1 MLNNK
6 ELIIAPSLLSA
17 DFTNM
22 EEAVRIIEK
31 AGGDWI
37 HMDVMDGNFVP
48 NITFGHKM
56 VSDIKEKSVLPLDV
70 HLMVVEP
77 EKKVDQF
84 IQAGADSL
92 TFHIEAYAHT
102 HKLLDYIKK
111 ENCQCG
117 ISIVPST
124 PAESLTEILHM
135 VDQIL
140 IMTVNPGWGGQVL
153 IDRCL
158 EKVRYLDEM
167 RKKMGYNYKIAVDG
181 GVNRSTID
189 KVLTAGTDIIVTGSA
204 FFAADNRTEEIRIL
218 RGK

>member
-1 MLNNK
+1 MLNKK
-6 ELIIAPSLLSA
+6 ELIIAPSLLST

-22 EEAVRIIEK
+22 EEAVRIIEE
-31 AGGDWI
+31 AGGDWV

-56 VSDIKEKSVLPLDV
+56 VSDIKDKTTLPLDV

-92 TFHIEAYAHT
+92 TFHIEAYVHT

-111 ENCQCG
+111 KHCQSG
-117 ISIVPST
+117 VSIVPST
-124 PAESLTEILHM
+124 PAESLTEIVHM

-140 IMTVNPGWGGQVL
+140 IMTVNPGWGGQAL

-158 EKVRYLDEM
+158 EKVHYLDEL

-189 KVLTAGTDIIVTGSA
+189 KIVTAGTDIIVTGSA
-204 FFAADNRTEEIRIL
+204 FFAAEDRKEEIRIL

>member
-1 MLNNK
+1 MLNKK

-22 EEAVRIIEK
+22 EEALRIIEE
-31 AGGDWI
+31 AGGDWV

-56 VSDIKEKSVLPLDV
+56 VSDIKDKTTLPLDV
-70 HLMVVEP
+70 HLMVIEP

-92 TFHIEAYAHT
+92 TFHIEAYVHT

-111 ENCQCG
+111 KHCQSG
-117 ISIVPST
+117 VSIVPST

-140 IMTVNPGWGGQVL
+140 IMTVNPGWGGQAL

-158 EKVRYLDEM
+158 EKVHYFDEM

-189 KVLTAGTDIIVTGSA
+189 KIITAGTDIIVTGSG
-204 FFAADNRTEEIRIL
+204 FFAAEDRKEEIRIL

>member
-1 MLNNK
+1 MSNSK

-17 DFTNM
+17 NFTNM

-37 HMDVMDGNFVP
+37 HVDVMDGSFVP

-56 VSDIKEKSVLPLDV
+56 VSDLKDKTSLPLDV

-84 IQAGADSL
+84 LKAGADTL
-92 TFHIEAYAHT
+92 TFHIEAYVHT
-102 HKLLDYIKK
+102 HRLLDYIKK
-111 ENCQCG
+111 ENCKSG

-124 PAESLTEILHM
+124 PAESLKEILHM

-140 IMTVNPGWGGQVL
+140 IMTVNPGWGGQAL

-167 RKKMGYNYKIAVDG
+167 RRERGYNYKIAVDG

-189 KVLTAGTDIIVTGSA
+189 KIIAAGTDIIVTGSA
-204 FFAADNRTEEIRIL
+204 FFAADDREEEIRIL
-218 RGK
+218 KGK